1 MNKEIIEMV
10 VARLEMGAEK
20 YGKENIS
27 ADGRDFTTEALE
39 ECLDMIV
46 YVCAKLIEIRK
57 GEGDG

>member
-1 MNKEIIEMV
+1 
-10 VARLEMGAEK
+10 MGAVK

-27 ADGRDFTTEALE
+27 SDGTDFNKEALE

-57 GEGDG
+57 GESNG

>member
-1 MNKEIIEMV
+1 MNKEILSLV
-10 VARLEMGAEK
+10 KKRLEMGAVK

-27 ADGRDFTTEALE
+27 SDGRDFNKEALE

-57 GEGDG
+57 GESNG